1 MARPK
6 ANDLKL
12 KKQKRMRRA
21 YLKGYDMGTMIR
33 VQRRVGT
40 GDIPENHLG
49 YFNYRARGN
58 SYWDE
63 YLEAKFPSRGME
75 SVERQEALRKSRLD
89 CVNQLNDLTKEVI
102 PEMNVVLQRGGITKT
117 IIRFYFSSD
126 YSHCFFMKEDW
137 ADMAMYKSGVYG
149 SKERAM
155 FNYKNKSI
163 NWLTRIA
170 LPRIEQQP
178 D

>member
-1 MARPK
+1 MARMK
-6 ANDLKL
+6 QNDIKL

-40 GDIPENHLG
+40 GDIPEQHLG

-63 YLEAKFPSRGME
+63 YLEAKFPSRGMV
-75 SVERQEALRKSRLD
+75 SAERLAAIARLD
-89 CVNQLNDLTKEVI
+89 ELTKEVI
-102 PEMNVVLQRGGITKT
+102 PEMNVVIHRGGITKT

-137 ADMAMYKSGVYG
+137 ADMVMYKSGVYG

-155 FNYKNKSI
+155 FNYRNKSV
-163 NWLTRIA
+163 NWLTSVV
-170 LPRIEQQP
+170 LPRIEQQS
-178 D
+178 

>member
-1 MARPK
+1 MARLK
-6 ANDLKL
+6 SNDIKL

-33 VQRRVGT
+33 VQRRVGS
-40 GDIPENHLG
+40 GDIPEEHLG

-63 YLEAKFPSRGME
+63 YLEAKFPSRGMV
-75 SVERQEALRKSRLD
+75 SAERQACLARLEE
-89 CVNQLNDLTKEVI
+89 LTREVI
-102 PEMNVVLQRGGITKT
+102 PEMNVIMQRGGITKT

-126 YSHCFFMKEDW
+126 YKKCFFMKEDW
-137 ADMAMYKSGVYG
+137 NEMAMYKSGEYG

-155 FNYKNKSI
+155 FNYKNKSV
-163 NWLTRIA
+163 NWLTRVE
-170 LPRIEQQP
+170 LPQIYEQQP
-178 D
+178 L